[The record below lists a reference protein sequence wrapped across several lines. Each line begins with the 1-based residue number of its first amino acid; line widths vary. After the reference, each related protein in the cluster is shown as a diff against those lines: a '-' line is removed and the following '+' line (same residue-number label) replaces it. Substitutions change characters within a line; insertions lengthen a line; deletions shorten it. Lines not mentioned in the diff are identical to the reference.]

1 MWANNET
8 GVLFPV
14 ERIAEICQSR
24 GVLCHCD
31 AVQAAGKV
39 EIDVRKVPADYLSL
53 TGHKFH
59 APKGIGALE
68 VRRISPFSP
77 LSGYAVTNWA
87 KIILD
92 FLYFRYRIYG
102 MSIIQ
107 RTDNLLTET
116 ERTLVG
122 LANEAGAARDYDQA
136 ASLIELARKIKQLG
150 EQFRATASKVAE
162 AAKPLD
168 TLMELHAGA
177 ESKVPIR
184 SRNKLGQYP
193 RFVREGD
200 NLVKIGWSKSQRAE
214 YEHKSP
220 KRLLAALCAALT
232 GAKGKRITMDGVLP
246 LKDPIDGSAFSDYQS
261 YVCLAW
267 LKSAGLVTQHG
278 RQGYSLPKGI
288 ELEKSVETLWT
299 NLLSR

>member
-1 MWANNET
+1 
-8 GVLFPV
+8 
-14 ERIAEICQSR
+14 
-24 GVLCHCD
+24 
-31 AVQAAGKV
+31 
-39 EIDVRKVPADYLSL
+39 
-53 TGHKFH
+53 
-59 APKGIGALE
+59 
-68 VRRISPFSP
+68 
-77 LSGYAVTNWA
+77 
-87 KIILD
+87 
-92 FLYFRYRIYG
+92 

-107 RTDNLLTET
+107 RTEDLLAET

-150 EQFRATASKVAE
+150 EQFRGAASKVAG
-162 AAKPLD
+162 APNPLD
-168 TLMELHAGA
+168 ALMKLDPAG
-177 ESKVPIR
+177 EIKVPIR

-220 KRLLAALCAALT
+220 KRLLAVLCESLT
-232 GAKGKRITMDGVLP
+232 SANGKRIMMNKVLP
-246 LKDPIDGSAFSDYQS
+246 LKDPVTGAAFPDYQS

-267 LKSAGLVTQHG
+267 LKSGGLVTQHG

-288 ELEKSVETLWT
+288 ELAKSVETLWA
-299 NLLSR
+299 NLLTR